1 MGVKLSI
8 DTYLFDEY
16 LVGSEKQVQKA
27 QYLLDQK
34 IKRQVKIK

>member
-16 LVGSEKQVQKA
+16 LVGSEKQVQYVGSTPI
-27 QYLLDQK
+27 YLTNTW
-34 IKRQVKIK
+34 